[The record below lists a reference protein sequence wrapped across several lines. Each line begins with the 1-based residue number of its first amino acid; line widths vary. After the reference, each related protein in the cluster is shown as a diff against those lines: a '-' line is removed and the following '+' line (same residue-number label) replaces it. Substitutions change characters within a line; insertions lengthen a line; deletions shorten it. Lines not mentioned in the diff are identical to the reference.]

1 VTARP
6 LPGRHLGL
14 DLGATNLKWTVVA
27 HDDGSWQTLDRAQQ
41 TVDVPGGPDVVLR
54 QLIETSRQA
63 VQRWPGVAT
72 VGIGV
77 PGSYDAENGTTGLPV
92 NLGRAWMGRPVTRP
106 IAEAVGLPTALVND
120 ARAFGLAELRLGAGR
135 EARAMVG
142 VVLGTGVGGVIA
154 LDGRVYH
161 GRDGGAGEIGHMT
174 IDPDG
179 PDCNCGNKGCLE
191 AFVRADRIAAASGT
205 STVVEAVERASNGD
219 ATAIEG
225 LLRAGRYLGI
235 AIANIV
241 LMISADRVVVGGGVA
256 EAGERIL
263 GPAREEVRRRFEG
276 TALDDVEI
284 VAAELGIWAG
294 AIGAAIHGAEVA
306 TPIAPSTSP
315 VVWS

>member
-1 VTARP
+1 VTARAA
-6 LPGRHLGL
+6 GRHLGL
-14 DLGATNLKWTVVA
+14 DLGGTNLKWTVVEN
-27 HDDGSWQTLDRAQQ
+27 HDRSWQTLDRGQV

-54 QLIETSRQA
+54 QLADAGRAAIL
-63 VQRWPGVAT
+63 RWPGVST

-92 NLGRAWMGRPVTRP
+92 NLGRAWMGWPVTRP

-120 ARAFGLAELRLGAGR
+120 ARAFGLAELRLGAGQ

-174 IDPDG
+174 IDPNG
-179 PDCNCGNKGCLE
+179 PDCNCGNHGCLE
-191 AFVRADRIAAASGT
+191 SFVRADRIAAACGAP
-205 STVVEAVERASNGD
+205 TVVEAVERASNGD

-225 LLRAGRYLGI
+225 LRSAGRYLGI
-235 AIANIV
+235 AIANVV

-256 EAGERIL
+256 AAGERIL
-263 GPAREEVRRRFEG
+263 GPARDEVRRRFEG
-276 TALDDVEI
+276 TALNDVEI
-284 VAAELGIWAG
+284 VAAQLGLWAG
-294 AIGAAIHGAEVA
+294 AIGAAMHGAEVA
-306 TPIAPSTSP
+306 TQPGASASA

>member
-1 VTARP
+1 VPSSATS
-6 LPGRHLGL
+6 RHLGL
-14 DLGATNLKWTVVA
+14 DLGGTSVKWSAVE
-27 HDDGSWQTLDRAQQ
+27 HDGDWRALDRGQVA
-41 TVDVPGGPDVVLR
+41 VDISAGPDAVLE
-54 QLIETSRQA
+54 QLAETARRA
-63 VQRWPGVAT
+63 VQQWPGVAT

-77 PGSYDAENGTTGLPV
+77 PGSYDAASGTAGLPV
-92 NLGRAWMGRPVTRP
+92 NLGRAWMGRPITRP
-106 IAEAVGLPTALVND
+106 ISDAVGLPAALVND

-135 EARAMVG
+135 GARAMVG

-174 IDPDG
+174 IEPNG
-179 PDCNCGNKGCLE
+179 PDCNCGNHGCLE
-191 AFVRADRIAAASGT
+191 SFVRADRIAAACGT
-205 STVVEAVERASNGD
+205 STVLEAVERASRGD

-225 LLRAGRYLGI
+225 LRRAGWYLGI
-235 AIANIV
+235 AIANVV
-241 LMISADRVVVGGGVA
+241 LMTSADRVVVGGGVA
-256 EAGERIL
+256 AAGELIL
-263 GPAREEVRRRFEG
+263 APARDEVRRRFEG

-306 TPIAPSTSP
+306 THDEATAST